1 MPLCRCIDGFS
12 RKVVWLECGPT
23 NNNPRVITQYF
34 LKCVRNLSVIP
45 MRLRTDCGTEN
56 GIMAAIQCSLCHHH
70 HDYYS
75 GASSHMYGSSMTN
88 QRNESW
94 WSILRKGS
102 SGWSY
107 LQTSEMLD
115 TSMGVMSISA
125 FCFVDVI
132 QKDLDECV
140 RLWNSHRIRPSRT
153 ASCPGGVPNE
163 LHYLP
168 HSLSIA
174 PCGDQNMQEYLDFAM
189 ERNDLQKPENWETAS
204 ELYMKLKEYAQL

>member
-1 MPLCRCIDGFS
+1 
-12 RKVVWLECGPT
+12 
-23 NNNPRVITQYF
+23 
-34 LKCVRNLSVIP
+34 

-56 GIMAAIQCSLCHHH
+56 GIMAAIQCSLRHHH

-88 QRNESW
+88 QRIESW

-115 TSMGVMSISA
+115 TSTGVTSISA

-132 QKDLDECV
+132 QKDLDECL

-168 HSLSIA
+168 HRFGSRDCGFEIEQAELDAVPETSLSIA